1 MEPMGTMG
9 LPGDGATDPKARGQW
24 LQLRGEMLKAMGEV
38 MLKHGQALTT
48 EPHSTGRHAARRD
61 AVKGG
66 QG

>member
-9 LPGDGATDPKARGQW
+9 LPGDGPTDPKARGRCCSCEARCSKPW
-24 LQLRGEMLKAMGEV
+24 ARSCSNMAKRSNR
-38 MLKHGQALTT
+38 
-48 EPHSTGRHAARRD
+48 PHRATGRHAARRD